1 MEFDNPE
8 AYVIRNLPEVRNFM
22 GIPFTIYYKNGKV
35 VKATSSIQSRQQVT
49 SILDKEFGV
58 PVMLQND
65 ADARSDSRPSNPDTD
80 LADDWRELT
89 HPLYSE
95 GYRAGTI
102 AHFGWRENGA
112 IVATAGVM
120 IRDDFPANTL
130 KPRRYGWI
138 MDVYV
143 LPGYRRHGHARRLTQ
158 ETLAWLRGKGV
169 VFARL
174 VASEQAKQA
183 RLYEKLGFT
192 FANEMRLHLAAPAG

>member
-1 MEFDNPE
+1 MPFVGGMDTE
-8 AYVIRNLPEVRNFM
+8 APLSATASICQLAEDDLPL
-22 GIPFTIYYKNGKV
+22 
-35 VKATSSIQSRQQVT
+35 A
-49 SILDKEFGV
+49 LDFRYRMMAECGMV
-58 PVMLQND
+58 PL
-65 ADARSDSRPSNPDTD
+65 

-89 HPLYSE
+89 HALYAE
-95 GYRAGTI
+95 GYRNGTI
-102 AHFGWRENGA
+102 AHFGWREEGE

-143 LPGYRRHGHARRLTQ
+143 LPEHRRHGHARRLT
-158 ETLAWLRGKGV
+158 EATLAWLRAKGV

-192 FANEMRLHLAAPAG
+192 FANEMRLHLADPAG

>member
-1 MEFDNPE
+1 MRVEALGLRAHVPLRILVNAEAMNTPHSPIARLTEAELPVALDFRYRMMEECGMAP
-8 AYVIRNLPEVRNFM
+8 L
-22 GIPFTIYYKNGKV
+22 
-35 VKATSSIQSRQQVT
+35 
-49 SILDKEFGV
+49 
-58 PVMLQND
+58 
-65 ADARSDSRPSNPDTD
+65 

-89 HPLYSE
+89 HALYTE
-95 GYRAGTI
+95 GYRADTI
-102 AHFGWRENGA
+102 AHFGWREEGA

-143 LPGYRRHGHARRLTQ
+143 LPEHRKRGHARRLTT

-183 RLYEKLGFT
+183 GLYEKLGFT
-192 FANEMRLHLAAPAG
+192 FANEMRLNLAAPAG

>member
-1 MEFDNPE
+1 MKTEIPQASSATQITQLTE
-8 AYVIRNLPEVRNFM
+8 AGLPL
-22 GIPFTIYYKNGKV
+22 
-35 VKATSSIQSRQQVT
+35 A
-49 SILDKEFGV
+49 LDFRHRMMAESG
-58 PVMLQND
+58 MAAL
-65 ADARSDSRPSNPDTD
+65 

-89 HPLYSE
+89 HRIYAE

-102 AHFGWRENGA
+102 AHFGWRENGR

-143 LPGYRRHGHARRLTQ
+143 LLEHRRHGHACRLT
-158 ETLAWLRGKGV
+158 EHTLAWLRAKGV

-192 FANEMRLHLAAPAG
+192 FANEMRINLATPAG

>member
-1 MEFDNPE
+1 MNAEAPRPVAAAICQLAADDLPLALDFRYRMMEECGMAP
-8 AYVIRNLPEVRNFM
+8 L
-22 GIPFTIYYKNGKV
+22 
-35 VKATSSIQSRQQVT
+35 
-49 SILDKEFGV
+49 
-58 PVMLQND
+58 
-65 ADARSDSRPSNPDTD
+65 

-89 HPLYSE
+89 HALYAA

-102 AHFGWRENGA
+102 VHFGWRENGE

-143 LPGYRRHGHARRLTQ
+143 LPEHRKRGHARRLT
-158 ETLAWLRGKGV
+158 EATLAWLRGKGV

-183 RLYEKLGFT
+183 GLYEKLGFT
-192 FANEMRLHLAAPAG
+192 FANEMRLNLAAPAG

>member
-1 MEFDNPE
+1 MRVEALGLRALVPLRILVNAEAMNTTHSPLARLTEAELPVALDFRYRMMEECGMAP
-8 AYVIRNLPEVRNFM
+8 L
-22 GIPFTIYYKNGKV
+22 
-35 VKATSSIQSRQQVT
+35 
-49 SILDKEFGV
+49 
-58 PVMLQND
+58 
-65 ADARSDSRPSNPDTD
+65 

-89 HPLYSE
+89 HALYAE
-95 GYRAGTI
+95 GYRADTI
-102 AHFGWRENGA
+102 AHFGWRQDGA

-143 LPGYRRHGHARRLTQ
+143 LPEHRKRGHARRLT
-158 ETLAWLRGKGV
+158 EATLAWLRGKGV

-183 RLYEKLGFT
+183 GLYEKLGFT
-192 FANEMRLHLAAPAG
+192 FANEMRLNLAAPAG

>member
-1 MEFDNPE
+1 M
-8 AYVIRNLPEVRNFM
+8 AAL
-22 GIPFTIYYKNGKV
+22 
-35 VKATSSIQSRQQVT
+35 
-49 SILDKEFGV
+49 
-58 PVMLQND
+58 
-65 ADARSDSRPSNPDTD
+65 

-89 HPLYSE
+89 QRIYE
-95 GYRAGTI
+95 DGYRAGTI
-102 AHFGWRENGA
+102 AHFGWREDGV

-143 LPGYRRHGHARRLTQ
+143 LPEHRRHGHARRLA
-158 ETLAWLRGKGV
+158 EHTLAWLRAKGV

-192 FANEMRLHLAAPAG
+192 FANEMRLNLATPAG

>member
-1 MEFDNPE
+1 MLDCAVNRSMKTDTPQASPAPQLTQLTEAELPLALDFRYRMMEE
-8 AYVIRNLPEVRNFM
+8 SGM
-22 GIPFTIYYKNGKV
+22 
-35 VKATSSIQSRQQVT
+35 
-49 SILDKEFGV
+49 V
-58 PVMLQND
+58 PL
-65 ADARSDSRPSNPDTD
+65 

-89 HPLYSE
+89 HALYAE

-120 IRDDFPANTL
+120 IRDDFPVNTL

-143 LPGYRRHGHARRLTQ
+143 LPEHRRHGHARRVVE
-158 ETLAWLRGKGV
+158 ETLVWLRAKGV

-192 FANEMRLHLAAPAG
+192 FANEMRLNLAAPGT

>member
-1 MEFDNPE
+1 MNAQTVPDAPGISVQLAE
-8 AYVIRNLPEVRNFM
+8 AEIPLVLDFRYRMMAESGM
-22 GIPFTIYYKNGKV
+22 GP
-35 VKATSSIQSRQQVT
+35 
-49 SILDKEFGV
+49 L
-58 PVMLQND
+58 
-65 ADARSDSRPSNPDTD
+65 

-89 HPLYSE
+89 HTLYAE

-102 AHFGWRENGA
+102 AHFGWRENGE

-130 KPRRYGWI
+130 KPRCYGWI

-143 LPGYRRHGHARRLTQ
+143 LPEHRKRGYARRLT
-158 ETLAWLRGKGV
+158 EATLTWLRAKGV

-174 VASEQAKQA
+174 HASEQAKQA

-192 FANEMRLHLAAPAG
+192 FANEMRLNLAAPAG

>member
-1 MEFDNPE
+1 MGRRGVAALEALGRHVLVPLRIVVNAEATNTTVSQIARLTEAELPVALDFRYRMMEE
-8 AYVIRNLPEVRNFM
+8 SGM
-22 GIPFTIYYKNGKV
+22 
-35 VKATSSIQSRQQVT
+35 
-49 SILDKEFGV
+49 V
-58 PVMLQND
+58 PL
-65 ADARSDSRPSNPDTD
+65 

-192 FANEMRLHLAAPAG
+192 FANEMRLNLLASTAG

>member
-1 MEFDNPE
+1 MNTEMPPPVAAPICLLTADDLPLALDFRYRMMEE
-8 AYVIRNLPEVRNFM
+8 SGMAAL
-22 GIPFTIYYKNGKV
+22 
-35 VKATSSIQSRQQVT
+35 
-49 SILDKEFGV
+49 
-58 PVMLQND
+58 
-65 ADARSDSRPSNPDTD
+65 

-89 HPLYSE
+89 QRIYEE
-95 GYRAGTI
+95 GYRAGTV

-143 LPGYRRHGHARRLTQ
+143 LPEHRRHGHARRLT
-158 ETLAWLRGKGV
+158 EHTLAWLRAKGV
-169 VFARL
+169 LFARL

-192 FANEMRLHLAAPAG
+192 FANEMRINLATPAG

>member
-1 MEFDNPE
+1 MDCVNVETTDTASAGRIAPLTE
-8 AYVIRNLPEVRNFM
+8 VELPL
-22 GIPFTIYYKNGKV
+22 
-35 VKATSSIQSRQQVT
+35 A
-49 SILDKEFGV
+49 LDFRYRMMDESGMV
-58 PVMLQND
+58 PL
-65 ADARSDSRPSNPDTD
+65 

-89 HPLYSE
+89 HALYAE

-102 AHFGWRENGA
+102 AHFGWRENGE

-120 IRDDFPANTL
+120 IRDDFPVNTL

-143 LPGYRRHGHARRLTQ
+143 LPEHRRRGHARRVVE
-158 ETLAWLRGKGV
+158 ETLAWLRAKGV

-192 FANEMRLHLAAPAG
+192 FANEMRLNLVASGT